1 MHSVRKPW
9 WQQATALVTVSTGGV
24 ITGFTFVPGA
34 AASMTSPSSVPLHL
48 LALEKAA
55 KPADTG
61 DGRLRPAIVNVAGY
75 YLQLAQTRTPAQ
87 MEALIWGKDSV
98 DGADHGP
105 SCAAFA
111 SLTLE
116 LAAQAVGQQSWV
128 SGGATYPWP
137 LHEWA
142 DVRVNPNP
150 DSLGVTSIV
159 QDAQAH
165 QRWHPLGDGYQP
177 QPGDWVVFDGHV
189 EVVTSSANGALDTI
203 GADSLPNLSVN
214 AHSFPDPLAQQG
226 VEGFVDNG
234 HLGETTAASS
244 GAPAAAPG
252 PATGAGTS
260 RGTRS
265 SAQPQLAAIPGVV
278 APVSSSGTGP
288 TGSSTAGA
296 GAPGGAATGTAA
308 PSAPAQSTS
317 GGATAQAKADIPGA
331 AVAAGLA
338 GAAPHPSGTATPPT
352 HSRTSAPY
360 RQHAVPAAATPGTKS
375 QQAFINQIAPGA
387 LAAQQRFGVPASVT
401 IAQAIDESGW
411 GTSQLAANDY
421 NLFGIKG
428 SGPAGS
434 VTFPTQEFEN
444 GQWVTIY
451 AQFRVYHNVSE
462 SISDHAELLATSGY
476 YTRAMADRAVPD
488 AFANDL
494 TGVYA
499 TDPEYGAN
507 LIALMRLYNLYRFDS
522 PTVSQAQAAAPSHTP
537 AAHSPAGHP
546 SGSAGS
552 AAQPSIPGI
561 LSGLSPALGGTPTPS
576 ATHSPTTQ
584 PSGTHSSAAQPSGPQ
599 ASIPGILSVL
609 APAQAGT
616 PTPNATNTPTG
627 QPSATQTPAP
637 QPTDVQPSATQPS
650 TAQPSG
656 SELSGAQASIPG
668 ILSALAPAQ
677 AGTPTPNATQTPAAQ
692 PSATHTAAPQA
703 TGAQPPVTHSSTAQP
718 SGSELSGAQA
728 SIPGILSALAPAQA
742 GTPTPSATQTPTA
755 QPTVSQASAQPAIAQ
770 PSAAQPSGSQP
781 SGTQPSGTQP
791 SPVQPTESQP
801 SAGQASAPQPSG
813 GQASVPGMMSALSPA
828 LAGTPTPSATQPP
841 TATASPAA
849 APGTSGAVSAPGGTA
864 IPGNGAAAPEGSS
877 PQGNAATHAGSA
889 APHGKVAASVQG
901 AAAVPGISATTS
913 TSSASESN
921 SSAAHANYAAASQG
935 TAAVPGTGLS
945 GLASSPPQGN
955 TGAYE
960 STAAYGNSA
969 PPYGNSPAAV
979 PGAAA
984 AAGIG
989 ATAPATPVPQ
999 ASTTAYE
1006 SEAAYGNRVDTAQGA
1021 AAVPGNAAAAPA
1033 APAPQAN
1040 STQYGGTAAYA
1051 SSPPTVPGAAAVPGV
1066 GAAMSGF
1073 GVAGAGAAVRG
1084 AAGRRSTAAATA
1096 QPARRRAAG
1105 SQARGARAPAVV
1117 ARTAIR
1123 YETPLPSTVATAF
1136 FAKAKGPLARAEQ
1149 LHRDVAGRAG
1159 IRWQLLAACD
1169 WMQCHAD
1176 HMHSPVNGERLGK
1189 VNPDGTV
1196 YQTKSQALAQC
1207 ASDLIY
1213 LTGAVYGLDLT
1224 ARRALPVRALAD
1236 VFAAFRWGGLLKRNG
1251 VSAMEFPY
1259 SVAGLTEQHLKMHW
1273 PVIGE
1278 PDAPDKP
1285 GSKFRGPFGAVPVLL
1300 SLSYPALV

>member
-34 AASMTSPSSVPLHL
+34 AAAMTSPSSVPLHL

-61 DGRLRPAIVNVAGY
+61 DDRLRPAIVNVAGY

-159 QDAQAH
+159 QDAQSH

-203 GADSLPNLSVN
+203 GADSLPNLTVN

-252 PATGAGTS
+252 PATGAGAS

-278 APVSSSGTGP
+278 APASSSGTGP
-288 TGSSTAGA
+288 AGSSTADA
-296 GAPGGAATGTAA
+296 GAPGGAATGTGA

-338 GAAPHPSGTATPPT
+338 GAAPHPSGTATATPPT

-522 PTVSQAQAAAPSHTP
+522 PTVSQAQAAAPSHAP

-561 LSGLSPALGGTPTPS
+561 LSALSPALGGTPTPS

-584 PSGTHSSAAQPSGPQ
+584 PSGTHPSAAQPSGPQ

-609 APAQAGT
+609 APAQSGT
-616 PTPNATNTPTG
+616 PTPNATKTPTA

-637 QPTDVQPSATQPS
+637 QPTHVQPSATQP
-650 TAQPSG
+650 
-656 SELSGAQASIPG
+656 
-668 ILSALAPAQ
+668 
-677 AGTPTPNATQTPAAQ
+677 
-692 PSATHTAAPQA
+692 
-703 TGAQPPVTHSSTAQP
+703 STAQP

-781 SGTQPSGTQP
+781 SGMQPSGSQPSGTQP
-791 SPVQPTESQP
+791 SPAQPTESQP
-801 SAGQASAPQPSG
+801 SAGQASAPQPSGGQASGQQASG

-828 LAGTPTPSATQPP
+828 LAGTPTPSGTQPP

-849 APGTSGAVSAPGGTA
+849 SPGTSAAVSAPGGTA
-864 IPGNGAAAPEGSS
+864 MPGNGAAAPEGSS

-889 APHGKVAASVQG
+889 APHGNVAASVQG
-901 AAAVPGISATTS
+901 AAAVPGIGAATS
-913 TSSASESN
+913 TSSASQSN
-921 SSAAHANYAAASQG
+921 SSAGHANYAAASQG
-935 TAAVPGTGLS
+935 AAAVPGTGLS

-969 PPYGNSPAAV
+969 PPYGNSAAAV

-1006 SEAAYGNRVDTAQGA
+1006 SEAAYGNRAASAPGA
-1021 AAVPGNAAAAPA
+1021 AAVPGNAAAPA
-1033 APAPQAN
+1033 ASAPQAN
-1040 STQYGGTAAYA
+1040 STRYGGTAAYA
-1051 SSPPTVPGAAAVPGV
+1051 SSPPTVPGATAVPGV
-1066 GAAMSGF
+1066 GAAVSGF

-1084 AAGRRSTAAATA
+1084 AAGRRSSAAATA

-1105 SQARGARAPAVV
+1105 SQARGAARVPGVAAPA
-1117 ARTAIR
+1117 AIR

-1176 HMHSPVNGERLGK
+1176 HTHSPVNGERLGK
-1189 VNPDGTV
+1189 VNPDGTI

-1213 LTGAVYGLDLT
+1213 LAGAVYGLDLT

>member
-1 MHSVRKPW
+1 VHSVRKPW

-34 AASMTSPSSVPLHL
+34 AAAMTSPSSVPLHL

-61 DGRLRPAIVNVAGY
+61 DDRLRPAIVNVAGY

-87 MEALIWGKDSV
+87 MEALIWGKDSL

-189 EVVTSSANGALDTI
+189 EVVTSYADGALDTI
-203 GADSLPNLSVN
+203 GADSLPNLTVN

-234 HLGETTAASS
+234 HLGESTAASS
-244 GAPAAAPG
+244 GAPAAAPT
-252 PATGAGTS
+252 AGAGARTS

-265 SAQPQLAAIPGVV
+265 SAQPQLAVIPGVV
-278 APVSSSGTGP
+278 APAASFGTGP
-288 TGSSTAGA
+288 TGSSTTGA
-296 GAPGGAATGTAA
+296 SAPGGTATGTAA
-308 PSAPAQSTS
+308 PGTPAQSPS
-317 GGATAQAKADIPGA
+317 DSATAQANADIPGA

-338 GAAPHPSGTATPPT
+338 VAAPHPSGTGTATRATP
-352 HSRTSAPY
+352 SRTSAPY
-360 RQHAVPAAATPGTKS
+360 RQHTSPAAVTPGTKS

-434 VTFPTQEFEN
+434 VTLPTQEFEN

-476 YTRAMADRAVPD
+476 YTRAMADRAIPD

-522 PTVSQAQAAAPSHTP
+522 PAASQAQAAVPSDAASHTP
-537 AAHSPAGHP
+537 AAHSSAGHAA
-546 SGSAGS
+546 GSAGS
-552 AAQPSIPGI
+552 GEQPAIPGI
-561 LSGLSPALGGTPTPS
+561 LSALSPTLAGTPTPS
-576 ATHSPTTQ
+576 AAHP
-584 PSGTHSSAAQPSGPQ
+584 SAAQPSGPQ

-609 APAQAGT
+609 APGQGGT
-616 PTPNATNTPTG
+616 PMPSATQTPEA

-637 QPTDVQPSATQPS
+637 QPTGAQPSATHPS

-656 SELSGAQASIPG
+656 SQLSGAQASVPG
-668 ILSALAPAQ
+668 ILSVLAPAHS
-677 AGTPTPNATQTPAAQ
+677 GTPTPDATR
-692 PSATHTAAPQA
+692 AP
-703 TGAQPPVTHSSTAQP
+703 TAQP
-718 SGSELSGAQA
+718 SISQ
-728 SIPGILSALAPAQA
+728 PPATR
-742 GTPTPSATQTPTA
+742 TPT
-755 QPTVSQASAQPAIAQ
+755 AQPAIAQ
-770 PSAAQPSGSQP
+770 PSAVQSSAAQPSAAQSSAAQP
-781 SGTQPSGTQP
+781 L
-791 SPVQPTESQP
+791 
-801 SAGQASAPQPSG
+801 G

-828 LAGTPTPSATQPP
+828 LGATPTPSAPQPP

-849 APGTSGAVSAPGGTA
+849 TPDASSAV
-864 IPGNGAAAPEGSS
+864 AAPEGAAM
-877 PQGNAATHAGSA
+877 PGKGAATPAGSAPQEHGPTQASSA
-889 APHGKVAASVQG
+889 APHGNVATSAEG
-901 AAAVPGISATTS
+901 AAAVPGVSGATW
-913 TSSASESN
+913 TSSAAQPN
-921 SSAAHANYAAASQG
+921 SIAQGNYAAASQG
-935 TAAVPGTGLS
+935 AAAVPGTGLS
-945 GLASSPPQGN
+945 GVASSLPQVN
-955 TGAYE
+955 AAAYE
-960 STAAYGNSA
+960 STGVYDTTAAYGNSA
-969 PPYGNSPAAV
+969 LPYGSSPAAV

-984 AAGIG
+984 A
-989 ATAPATPVPQ
+989 
-999 ASTTAYE
+999 
-1006 SEAAYGNRVDTAQGA
+1006 
-1021 AAVPGNAAAAPA
+1021 
-1033 APAPQAN
+1033 
-1040 STQYGGTAAYA
+1040 
-1051 SSPPTVPGAAAVPGV
+1051 PGAAAVPGV
-1066 GAAMSGF
+1066 AAVSGF
-1073 GVAGAGAAVRG
+1073 GVAGVGAAVRG
-1084 AAGRRSTAAATA
+1084 AAPQRGTAAAPG
-1096 QPARRRAAG
+1096 QPTRRRAAG
-1105 SQARGARAPAVV
+1105 SRAKGAARVPGVVAPA
-1117 ARTAIR
+1117 AIR
-1123 YETPLPSTVATAF
+1123 YETPLPATVATAF

-1169 WMQCHAD
+1169 WMQCNAD
-1176 HMHSPVNGERLGK
+1176 HMLSPVNGERLGK
-1189 VNPDGTV
+1189 HNPDGTV

-1213 LTGAVYGLDLT
+1213 LAGAVYGLDLT

-1236 VFAAFRWGGLLKRNG
+1236 VFAAFRWGGLLKRHG

-1285 GSKFRGPFGAVPVLL
+1285 GGKFRGPFGAVPVLL
-1300 SLSYPALV
+1300 SLNYPALV

>member
-1 MHSVRKPW
+1 VHSVRKPW

-34 AASMTSPSSVPLHL
+34 AAAMTSPSSVPLHL

-61 DGRLRPAIVNVAGY
+61 DDRLRPAIVNVAGY
-75 YLQLAQTRTPAQ
+75 YLQLAQSRTPAQ
-87 MEALIWGKDSV
+87 MEALIWGKDSL

-128 SGGATYPWP
+128 SGGGTYPWP

-165 QRWHPLGDGYQP
+165 QRWHPLSDGYQP

-189 EVVTSSANGALDTI
+189 EVVTSYADGVLDTI
-203 GADSLPNLSVN
+203 GADSLPNLTVN

-234 HLGETTAASS
+234 HLGESTAASS
-244 GAPAAAPG
+244 GAPAAAPA
-252 PATGAGTS
+252 PATGSRIS

-278 APVSSSGTGP
+278 APEASSGTGP
-288 TGSSTAGA
+288 TGSSAAGA
-296 GAPGGAATGTAA
+296 STPGGAATGTAA
-308 PSAPAQSTS
+308 PGTPAQSAS
-317 GGATAQAKADIPGA
+317 GSATAQANADIPGA

-338 GAAPHPSGTATPPT
+338 VAAPHPSGTATAAPATP
-352 HSRTSAPY
+352 SRTSAPY
-360 RQHAVPAAATPGTKS
+360 RQHTAPATATPGTKS

-411 GTSQLAANDY
+411 GSSQLAANDY

-434 VTFPTQEFEN
+434 VTLPTQEFEN

-499 TDPEYGAN
+499 TDPEYGTN

-522 PTVSQAQAAAPSHTP
+522 PTASQAAVPSHTP
-537 AAHSPAGHP
+537 AAHSPAGHT

-552 AAQPSIPGI
+552 EAQPSIPGI
-561 LSGLSPALGGTPTPS
+561 LSALSPALAGTPTPNATHTPATQPS
-576 ATHSPTTQ
+576 ATHP
-584 PSGTHSSAAQPSGPQ
+584 PSAQPSGPQ

-616 PTPNATNTPTG
+616 PTPSDTQTPAA

-637 QPTDVQPSATQPS
+637 QPTGAQPSATEPSTAKPSGSPMSGAQASVPGILSVLAPEQAGTPAPGATQTPAAQPSATQTPAPQPTGAQPSAAQPS

-677 AGTPTPNATQTPAAQ
+677 AGTLTPGATQTPAAQ
-692 PSATHTAAPQA
+692 PS
-703 TGAQPPVTHSSTAQP
+703 
-718 SGSELSGAQA
+718 
-728 SIPGILSALAPAQA
+728 
-742 GTPTPSATQTPTA
+742 
-755 QPTVSQASAQPAIAQ
+755 VSQPSAQPAIAPTSAAQPSGAQ
-770 PSAAQPSGSQP
+770 PSAAQPPG
-781 SGTQPSGTQP
+781 
-791 SPVQPTESQP
+791 SQP
-801 SAGQASAPQPSG
+801 SAGQASVPQPSG
-813 GQASVPGMMSALSPA
+813 SQPSAGQASVPGMMSALSPA
-828 LAGTPTPSATQPP
+828 LAGTPTPGATQTP
-841 TATASPAA
+841 TATASPAGSPDTSSAAA
-849 APGTSGAVSAPGGTA
+849 APGSAGT
-864 IPGNGAAAPEGSS
+864 PGNGAAAP
-877 PQGNAATHAGSA
+877 QGNAAAHASLAG
-889 APHGKVAASVQG
+889 PHGNVAASVQG
-901 AAAVPGISATTS
+901 AAAVPGISGATS
-913 TSSASESN
+913 TSSASQSN
-921 SSAAHANYAAASQG
+921 STAAHGNYAAASQG
-935 TAAVPGTGLS
+935 AAAVPGTGLS
-945 GLASSPPQGN
+945 AVASAPPQAN
-955 TGAYE
+955 AAAYESTGVYE

-969 PPYGNSPAAV
+969 PPYEASPAAV
-979 PGAAA
+979 PGAATVPGIS
-984 AAGIG
+984 AG
-989 ATAPATPVPQ
+989 APATSEPH
-999 ASTTAYE
+999 ASTAAYE
-1006 SEAAYGNRVDTAQGA
+1006 SDAAYGNRGAAAPGA
-1021 AAVPGNAAAAPA
+1021 AAVPGVGAAATA
-1033 APAPQAN
+1033 ASAPQAN
-1040 STQYGGTAAYA
+1040 STLYGGTAAFGN
-1051 SSPPTVPGAAAVPGV
+1051 SPQTVPGAAAVPGV
-1066 GAAMSGF
+1066 GAAVAGF

-1084 AAGRRSTAAATA
+1084 ATGRRSTAAAPA

-1105 SQARGARAPAVV
+1105 SQARGAARVPGVVAPA
-1117 ARTAIR
+1117 AIR

-1176 HMHSPVNGERLGK
+1176 HTLSPVNGERLGK
-1189 VNPDGTV
+1189 HNPDGTV

-1213 LTGAVYGLDLT
+1213 LAGAVYGLDLT
-1224 ARRALPVRALAD
+1224 ARRALPVRTLAD
-1236 VFAAFRWGGLLKRNG
+1236 VFAAFRWGGLLQRNG

-1285 GSKFRGPFGAVPVLL
+1285 GSRFRGPFGAVPVLL

>member
-1 MHSVRKPW
+1 VHSVRKPW

-61 DGRLRPAIVNVAGY
+61 DDRLRPAIVNVAGY

-116 LAAQAVGQQSWV
+116 LAARAVGQQSWV

-165 QRWHPLGDGYQP
+165 QRWHRLGDGYQP
-177 QPGDWVVFDGHV
+177 RPGDWVVFGGHV
-189 EVVTSSANGALDTI
+189 EVVTSYANGALDTI
-203 GADSLPNLSVN
+203 GADSLPNLTVN

-244 GAPAAAPG
+244 GAPAAAP
-252 PATGAGTS
+252 AAASGARTS

-278 APVSSSGTGP
+278 APAAGSGTGP
-288 TGSSTAGA
+288 TGSSPAGSS
-296 GAPGGAATGTAA
+296 APGGAAASTAA
-308 PSAPAQSTS
+308 PSTPAQSAS
-317 GGATAQAKADIPGA
+317 GGATAQASANIPGA

-338 GAAPHPSGTATPPT
+338 VAAPHPARTGTARPAT

-360 RQHAVPAAATPGTKS
+360 RQHSAPATATPGTKS
-375 QQAFINQIAPGA
+375 QQAFISQIAPGA

-411 GTSQLAANDY
+411 GTSQLAASDY

-522 PTVSQAQAAAPSHTP
+522 ATVSQPHAAAPSHTP

-546 SGSAGS
+546 SGSPGS
-552 AAQPSIPGI
+552 EAQPSIPGI
-561 LSGLSPALGGTPTPS
+561 LSALSPALAGTPTPTAS
-576 ATHSPTTQ
+576 HPPATQ
-584 PSGTHSSAAQPSGPQ
+584 PSGAHPSAAQPSGPQ

-609 APAQAGT
+609 APAPAGT
-616 PTPNATNTPTG
+616 PT
-627 QPSATQTPAP
+627 PSATQTPAAQPSPSRSQVP
-637 QPTDVQPSATQPS
+637 QPVHAQPSATHPS
-650 TAQPSG
+650 TVQPSG
-656 SELSGAQASIPG
+656 SEVSGAQASIPG
-668 ILSALAPAQ
+668 ILS
-677 AGTPTPNATQTPAAQ
+677 
-692 PSATHTAAPQA
+692 
-703 TGAQPPVTHSSTAQP
+703 V
-718 SGSELSGAQA
+718 
-728 SIPGILSALAPAQA
+728 LAPAQA
-742 GTPTPSATQTPTA
+742 GTPTPSAAQTPAA
-755 QPTVSQASAQPAIAQ
+755 QPSAAQPPVQPAIAQ
-770 PSAAQPSGSQP
+770 PSAAQPSG
-781 SGTQPSGTQP
+781 TQPSGLQP
-791 SPVQPTESQP
+791 SD
-801 SAGQASAPQPSG
+801 

-828 LAGTPTPSATQPP
+828 LAGTPSPSVTQTPTG
-841 TATASPAA
+841 TASPAA
-849 APGTSGAVSAPGGTA
+849 TPGTSRPVGTPGGAAT
-864 IPGNGAAAPEGSS
+864 PGNGAAAPADSAQ
-877 PQGNAATHAGSA
+877 QGNTAPHPSPA
-889 APHGKVAASVQG
+889 APYGTVAASVPGAAAVPGISTATSASSATQSNSSDPYGNYAAASQG
-901 AAAVPGISATTS
+901 AAAVPGISA
-913 TSSASESN
+913 
-921 SSAAHANYAAASQG
+921 
-935 TAAVPGTGLS
+935 
-945 GLASSPPQGN
+945 
-955 TGAYE
+955 
-960 STAAYGNSA
+960 
-969 PPYGNSPAAV
+969 
-979 PGAAA
+979 
-984 AAGIG
+984 AG
-989 ATAPATPVPQ
+989 PATSVPQ
-999 ASTTAYE
+999 AS
-1006 SEAAYGNRVDTAQGA
+1006 AA
-1021 AAVPGNAAAAPA
+1021 
-1033 APAPQAN
+1033 
-1040 STQYGGTAAYA
+1040 
-1051 SSPPTVPGAAAVPGV
+1051 PPTVPGAGAVPGV
-1066 GAAMSGF
+1066 GAAVSGF

-1084 AAGRRSTAAATA
+1084 AAGRRGTGAATA
-1096 QPARRRAAG
+1096 QPARRRASS
-1105 SQARGARAPAVV
+1105 SQAREAARVPGAVAPA
-1117 ARTAIR
+1117 AIR

-1136 FAKAKGPLARAEQ
+1136 FARAKGPLARAEQ

-1196 YQTKSQALAQC
+1196 YQTKSKALAQC

-1213 LTGAVYGLDLT
+1213 LAGAVYGLDLT
-1224 ARRALPVRALAD
+1224 ARHALPVRALAD

-1300 SLSYPALV
+1300 SLNYPALV

>member
-61 DGRLRPAIVNVAGY
+61 DDRLRPAIVNVAGY

-189 EVVTSSANGALDTI
+189 EVVTSYANGALDTI
-203 GADSLPNLSVN
+203 GADSLPNLTVN

-244 GAPAAAPG
+244 GAPAAAPA

-278 APVSSSGTGP
+278 APASSSGTGP

-338 GAAPHPSGTATPPT
+338 GAAPHPSGTGTATPPT

-360 RQHAVPAAATPGTKS
+360 RQHAAPAAATPGTKS

-552 AAQPSIPGI
+552 EAQPSIPGI
-561 LSGLSPALGGTPTPS
+561 LSALSPALAGTPTPS

-584 PSGTHSSAAQPSGPQ
+584 PSGTHPSAAQPSGPQ

-616 PTPNATNTPTG
+616 PTPSATKTPTA

-637 QPTDVQPSATQPS
+637 QPTDAQPSATQPS

-668 ILSALAPAQ
+668 ILS
-677 AGTPTPNATQTPAAQ
+677 
-692 PSATHTAAPQA
+692 
-703 TGAQPPVTHSSTAQP
+703 V
-718 SGSELSGAQA
+718 
-728 SIPGILSALAPAQA
+728 LAPAQA

-755 QPTVSQASAQPAIAQ
+755 QPTVSQ
-770 PSAAQPSGSQP
+770 PSARRPSRSHRPP
-781 SGTQPSGTQP
+781 SRRAASRQGPSRQGP
-791 SPVQPTESQP
+791 SRQEP
-801 SAGQASAPQPSG
+801 SRRRLSRRSRSRRQVRRRHRSRRGRRPSG

-864 IPGNGAAAPEGSS
+864 MPGNGAAAPEGSS

-889 APHGKVAASVQG
+889 APHGNVAASVQG
-901 AAAVPGISATTS
+901 AAAVPGIGAATS
-913 TSSASESN
+913 TSSASQSN
-921 SSAAHANYAAASQG
+921 SSAAHGNYAAASQG

-969 PPYGNSPAAV
+969 RPTGTPPRPFQAQPRFRASAPLPRRHRRRRRTAPGTGALRRMRAPRRPCQVPPQFRASVPLCLGLESRGPAQRCAV
-979 PGAAA
+979 QRAGAAPPRRPPSRPAGAPPVPRPGAPPGSPVWSRPPRSGTRHRCRRPSPPRFSPRPRGLSPVPNNCTATSL
-984 AAGIG
+984 AGRG
-989 ATAPATPVPQ
+989 SAGSCSPRATGCSATRTTCTPLLTASDWARSTPTAPFTRRSPRRSPSAPAT
-999 ASTTAYE
+999 
-1006 SEAAYGNRVDTAQGA
+1006 
-1021 AAVPGNAAAAPA
+1021 
-1033 APAPQAN
+1033 
-1040 STQYGGTAAYA
+1040 
-1051 SSPPTVPGAAAVPGV
+1051 
-1066 GAAMSGF
+1066 
-1073 GVAGAGAAVRG
+1073 
-1084 AAGRRSTAAATA
+1084 
-1096 QPARRRAAG
+1096 
-1105 SQARGARAPAVV
+1105 
-1117 ARTAIR
+1117 
-1123 YETPLPSTVATAF
+1123 
-1136 FAKAKGPLARAEQ
+1136 
-1149 LHRDVAGRAG
+1149 
-1159 IRWQLLAACD
+1159 
-1169 WMQCHAD
+1169 
-1176 HMHSPVNGERLGK
+1176 
-1189 VNPDGTV
+1189 
-1196 YQTKSQALAQC
+1196 
-1207 ASDLIY
+1207 
-1213 LTGAVYGLDLT
+1213 
-1224 ARRALPVRALAD
+1224 
-1236 VFAAFRWGGLLKRNG
+1236 
-1251 VSAMEFPY
+1251 
-1259 SVAGLTEQHLKMHW
+1259 
-1273 PVIGE
+1273 
-1278 PDAPDKP
+1278 
-1285 GSKFRGPFGAVPVLL
+1285 
-1300 SLSYPALV
+1300 

>member
-1 MHSVRKPW
+1 VHSARKPW

-34 AASMTSPSSVPLHL
+34 AASMTSPSSVPVHL

-61 DGRLRPAIVNVAGY
+61 DDRLRPAIVNVAGY

-105 SCAAFA
+105 SCAAFV

-177 QPGDWVVFDGHV
+177 QPGDWAVFDGHV
-189 EVVTSSANGALDTI
+189 EVVTSYANGALDTI
-203 GADSLPNLSVN
+203 GADSLPNLTVN

-244 GAPAAAPG
+244 GAPATAPA
-252 PATGAGTS
+252 PATGARTS

-278 APVSSSGTGP
+278 APAASSGTGP
-288 TGSSTAGA
+288 AGSSTAGA
-296 GAPGGAATGTAA
+296 SAPGGAATSAAA
-308 PSAPAQSTS
+308 PSTRAQSTS
-317 GGATAQAKADIPGA
+317 GGATAQARANIPGA
-331 AVAAGLA
+331 AVAAGMA
-338 GAAPHPSGTATPPT
+338 AAAPHGSGTGTAKPAAR
-352 HSRTSAPY
+352 SRTSAPY
-360 RQHAVPAAATPGTKS
+360 RQHSAPATATPGTKS

-411 GTSQLAANDY
+411 GTSQLAASDY

-434 VTFPTQEFEN
+434 ITFPTREFEN
-444 GQWVTIY
+444 GQWVTID

-522 PTVSQAQAAAPSHTP
+522 ATVSHAQAAPSHNP
-537 AAHSPAGHP
+537 AAHAPAGHP
-546 SGSAGS
+546 SGSPGS
-552 AAQPSIPGI
+552 EAQPSIPGI
-561 LSGLSPALGGTPTPS
+561 LSALSPALAGTPTPKAS
-576 ATHSPTTQ
+576 HTPTTQ
-584 PSGTHSSAAQPSGPQ
+584 PSATHPSAAQPSGPQ

-616 PTPNATNTPTG
+616 PTPNATQTPTAEPSAS
-627 QPSATQTPAP
+627 QPSAQPAG
-637 QPTDVQPSATQPS
+637 VQPSAPHPS
-650 TAQPSG
+650 AAQPSG
-656 SELSGAQASIPG
+656 SELSGARASIPG
-668 ILSALAPAQ
+668 ILSVLAPAR
-677 AGTPTPNATQTPAAQ
+677 
-692 PSATHTAAPQA
+692 
-703 TGAQPPVTHSSTAQP
+703 
-718 SGSELSGAQA
+718 
-728 SIPGILSALAPAQA
+728 A
-742 GTPTPSATQTPTA
+742 GTPTPSATQPPA
-755 QPTVSQASAQPAIAQ
+755 GQPSASQPSAQPATVQ
-770 PSAAQPSGSQP
+770 PSAAQPSATQPAGTHPAGTEPSGSQP
-781 SGTQPSGTQP
+781 SAAQPP
-791 SPVQPTESQP
+791 ESQS
-801 SAGQASAPQPSG
+801 SAGQASAPQPAGSQSSG
-813 GQASVPGMMSALSPA
+813 GQASVPGMISALSPA
-828 LAGTPTPSATQPP
+828 LAGTPTPSAAQPP
-841 TATASPAA
+841 TDTASPAA
-849 APGTSGAVSAPGGTA
+849 TPVTSGAVAAPGGA
-864 IPGNGAAAPEGSS
+864 AMPANGAAATAGSA
-877 PQGNAATHAGSA
+877 PQGSAAAHASSA
-889 APHGKVAASVQG
+889 APHGNVAASVQG
-901 AAAVPGISATTS
+901 AAAVPGIGAPTS
-913 TSSASESN
+913 TSSATQSTA
-921 SSAAHANYAAASQG
+921 AAHGNYAAASQG

-945 GLASSPPQGN
+945 GPPSSPPQVN
-955 TGAYE
+955 
-960 STAAYGNSA
+960 STA
-969 PPYGNSPAAV
+969 
-979 PGAAA
+979 
-984 AAGIG
+984 
-989 ATAPATPVPQ
+989 
-999 ASTTAYE
+999 
-1006 SEAAYGNRVDTAQGA
+1006 
-1021 AAVPGNAAAAPA
+1021 
-1033 APAPQAN
+1033 
-1040 STQYGGTAAYA
+1040 YGGTAAYA
-1051 SSPPTVPGAAAVPGV
+1051 SSPPTVPGGGAVPGV
-1066 GAAMSGF
+1066 GAAVSGF
-1073 GVAGAGAAVRG
+1073 GVAAAGAAVRG
-1084 AAGRRSTAAATA
+1084 AAGRRGRAASTA

-1105 SQARGARAPAVV
+1105 SQARGAARVPGAVAPG
-1117 ARTAIR
+1117 AIR

-1136 FAKAKGPLARAEQ
+1136 FAKAKGPLGRAEQ

-1213 LTGAVYGLDLT
+1213 LAGAVYGLDLT
-1224 ARRALPVRALAD
+1224 ARHALPVRALAD

>member
-1 MHSVRKPW
+1 VHSVRKPW

-34 AASMTSPSSVPLHL
+34 AATITSPSSVPLHL

-61 DGRLRPAIVNVAGY
+61 DDRLRPAIVNVAGY

-87 MEALIWGKDSV
+87 MEALIWGKDSL

-189 EVVTSSANGALDTI
+189 EVVTSYANGTLDTI
-203 GADSLPNLSVN
+203 GADSLPNLTVN
-214 AHSFPDPLAQQG
+214 AHSFSGPLAQQG

-234 HLGETTAASS
+234 HLAETTAASS
-244 GAPAAAPG
+244 SAPAAAPA
-252 PATGAGTS
+252 PATGARS
-260 RGTRS
+260 SSGTRS
-265 SAQPQLAAIPGVV
+265 NAQPQVAAIPGVV
-278 APVSSSGTGP
+278 APAASSGTGLSG
-288 TGSSTAGA
+288 TSTAGGAAA
-296 GAPGGAATGTAA
+296 GAAA
-308 PSAPAQSTS
+308 PSTPAQSTS
-317 GGATAQAKADIPGA
+317 GNAIAQAKADIPGA

-338 GAAPHPSGTATPPT
+338 VAAPQPSGSGTATPAT

-360 RQHAVPAAATPGTKS
+360 RQHTAAATATPGTKS

-411 GTSQLAANDY
+411 GTSQLAASDY

-434 VTFPTQEFEN
+434 VTLPTQEFEN

-499 TDPEYGAN
+499 TDPDYGAN

-522 PTVSQAQAAAPSHTP
+522 PTASQAQAAATSHTP
-537 AAHSPAGHP
+537 AAHAPAGHP
-546 SGSAGS
+546 SGAAGP
-552 AAQPSIPGI
+552 AVQPSIPGI
-561 LSGLSPALGGTPTPS
+561 LSALSPSLAGTPTPNATRSPS
-576 ATHSPTTQ
+576 AQ
-584 PSGTHSSAAQPSGPQ
+584 PSAAHPSAAQPSGPQ

-609 APAQAGT
+609 APAQAST
-616 PTPNATNTPTG
+616 PTP
-627 QPSATQTPAP
+627 S
-637 QPTDVQPSATQPS
+637 
-650 TAQPSG
+650 
-656 SELSGAQASIPG
+656 
-668 ILSALAPAQ
+668 
-677 AGTPTPNATQTPAAQ
+677 ATQTPAAQ
-692 PSATHTAAPQA
+692 PSATQAPAPQPAHHEPPA
-703 TGAQPPVTHSSTAQP
+703 THPSTAQP
-718 SGSELSGAQA
+718 SGSEPSGAEA
-728 SIPGILSALAPAQA
+728 SIPGILSVLAPAQA
-742 GTPTPSATQTPTA
+742 STPTPSATHTPTA
-755 QPTVSQASAQPAIAQ
+755 QRASARPSAAQ
-770 PSAAQPSGSQP
+770 PSAAQPSATQPPESQPPAGQSPASQP
-781 SGTQPSGTQP
+781 SG
-791 SPVQPTESQP
+791 SQP
-801 SAGQASAPQPSG
+801 PGA
-813 GQASVPGMMSALSPA
+813 QASVPGMMSALSPA

-841 TATASPAA
+841 TAAASPAA
-849 APGTSGAVSAPGGTA
+849 TPGPSSGVAAHGGTA
-864 IPGNGAAAPEGSS
+864 TPGNGAATPAGSA
-877 PQGNAATHAGSA
+877 PQGNAAPRGSF
-889 APHGKVAASVQG
+889 APHGNVAASGQG
-901 AAAVPGISATTS
+901 SAAVPGITAPTS
-913 TSSASESN
+913 TSSASQSN
-921 SSAAHANYAAASQG
+921 STGDGTQAAASQG
-935 TAAVPGTGLS
+935 
-945 GLASSPPQGN
+945 
-955 TGAYE
+955 
-960 STAAYGNSA
+960 
-969 PPYGNSPAAV
+969 
-979 PGAAA
+979 AAA
-984 AAGIG
+984 ARASS
-989 ATAPATPVPQ
+989 VPQ
-999 ASTTAYE
+999 ASTAAYE
-1006 SEAAYGNRVDTAQGA
+1006 SDAGYGNGAGTAQGA
-1021 AAVPGNAAAAPA
+1021 AAVPGIGAAAAAPS
-1033 APAPQAN
+1033 APPAN
-1040 STQYGGTAAYA
+1040 RSPYGGTAAQA

-1066 GAAMSGF
+1066 AAAVSGF

-1084 AAGRRSTAAATA
+1084 AAGRRNTAAASA

-1105 SQARGARAPAVV
+1105 AQARGAARVPGVV
-1117 ARTAIR
+1117 APTAIR
-1123 YETPLPSTVATAF
+1123 YETPLPSAVATAF

-1176 HMHSPVNGERLGK
+1176 HTLSPVNGERLGK

-1213 LTGAVYGLDLT
+1213 LAGAVYGLDLT